1 MIRDVEDRPV
11 HHPSVFW
18 TIPRKKPLLA
28 LTAASLLLV
37 AYIVFLL
44 ISNVQSQLAL
54 RKASLNRFHLDLEK
68 RAASLGYF
76 FSERKYDLKGLA
88 HSREINNYFFNKALG
103 MSEQYGLMVNLF
115 MIQQLLEKTL
125 AARDIQGTKIY
136 SRFALLDNVGKVLAD
151 TSAKAG
157 GHLQV
162 PKPDQGSPE
171 IYFAYENNQTRL
183 LLSTSCSYRGKIV
196 GWLIVWLDEET
207 LFSHFV
213 NINDNTSLS
222 GAGLVDDQGETL
234 LSDPTSNGAPIHR
247 LPPEM
252 VNNLRDLVLSVDQY
266 HSSGKTPEML
276 IACLPIPN
284 IGLRYMAWMPTEQ
297 ITGGFAPLL
306 LIISMVALAVVVLAS
321 LGSILW
327 ISAQNLILKTR
338 FDEAAKQQDILSS
351 KNRQLKAEICKRE
364 QAESELATQRT
375 LRIRSD
381 RLRSLGEMAAGIA
394 HELNQPL
401 VGVRGFAELMI
412 DSVDN
417 DMPLSSG
424 SIRQYAEKIVHQ
436 ADRMVHIINHIR
448 LFARDAGG
456 IETTVVN
463 LNEVVNSGLSLLRA
477 QFDSHGLLLEHEFT
491 PHPLWV
497 KVNSFSVEE
506 VILNLLSNSRHA
518 VEQRKAEEDELYHP
532 CIRVTTSKHFKNGSK
547 GDAVLVIDDNGTG
560 VAADVADRIF
570 DPFFTTKAPDKGT
583 GLGLS
588 ICKSIVESFE
598 GTIEYISTADK
609 LTRFKIKLPTCIEE
623 G

>member
-1 MIRDVEDRPV
+1 
-11 HHPSVFW
+11 
-18 TIPRKKPLLA
+18 
-28 LTAASLLLV
+28 
-37 AYIVFLL
+37 
-44 ISNVQSQLAL
+44 
-54 RKASLNRFHLDLEK
+54 
-68 RAASLGYF
+68 
-76 FSERKYDLKGLA
+76 
-88 HSREINNYFFNKALG
+88 
-103 MSEQYGLMVNLF
+103 
-115 MIQQLLEKTL
+115 
-125 AARDIQGTKIY
+125 
-136 SRFALLDNVGKVLAD
+136 
-151 TSAKAG
+151 
-157 GHLQV
+157 
-162 PKPDQGSPE
+162 
-171 IYFAYENNQTRL
+171 
-183 LLSTSCSYRGKIV
+183 
-196 GWLIVWLDEET
+196 
-207 LFSHFV
+207 
-213 NINDNTSLS
+213 
-222 GAGLVDDQGETL
+222 
-234 LSDPTSNGAPIHR
+234 
-247 LPPEM
+247 
-252 VNNLRDLVLSVDQY
+252 
-266 HSSGKTPEML
+266 
-276 IACLPIPN
+276 
-284 IGLRYMAWMPTEQ
+284 
-297 ITGGFAPLL
+297 
-306 LIISMVALAVVVLAS
+306 
-321 LGSILW
+321 
-327 ISAQNLILKTR
+327 
-338 FDEAAKQQDILSS
+338 
-351 KNRQLKAEICKRE
+351 
-364 QAESELATQRT
+364 LATQRT

-518 VEQRKAEEDELYHP
+518 VEQRKSEEDELYHP